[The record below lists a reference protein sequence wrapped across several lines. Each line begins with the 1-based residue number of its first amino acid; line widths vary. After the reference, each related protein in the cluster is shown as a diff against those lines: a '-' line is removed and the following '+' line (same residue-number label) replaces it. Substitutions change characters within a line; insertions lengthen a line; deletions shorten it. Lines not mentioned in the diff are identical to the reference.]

1 LKRSLSRFFRWKKR
15 DDEQLI
21 YKFKRHHTSLNLEER
36 ISDDSD
42 VIVLCKK
49 IVSDCFSPLVPM
61 MGRHHG
67 LGKTAKHGK
76 EERVRRT
83 TVTCYLV
90 CGSAF
95 HGVSSQQTEPSPSGY
110 WLGCQ
115 LINGVRK
122 DTAVK

>member
-1 LKRSLSRFFRWKKR
+1 MYEPLFQFIVERSVRARNR
-15 DDEQLI
+15 
-21 YKFKRHHTSLNLEER
+21 YHTSLNEER
-36 ISDDSD
+36 VSDDSD

-90 CGSAF
+90 CRSVF